1 MFVVLDEEIERRL
14 FQLVEA
20 TEAGKPELSVEL
32 TAVLNEQEDLAVV
45 TFLDQELESP
55 VGVSGSVIPCHAVKR
70 SQEGD
75 PSFAAVPIR
84 HDNGLRLMLDVAE
97 QAPSPLRGY
106 LLSSESDTPEEC
118 EVDVIRVET
127 DVFSRLKGIFDTD
140 ILASK
145 RVSIVGLGS
154 GGSVGALELAKA
166 GVGNFILVD
175 FDRLRVHNVARH
187 VCGLA
192 DVGRFKTRAVR
203 DMILQH
209 SPQAS
214 VRCYEV
220 DISDDDDLLHQIV
233 EDSDLVLVATDTEL
247 SRYLINDACLALETP
262 AIYGGAYER
271 AFAGEVIRVV
281 PGEAGCYSCVRQGL
295 AETMRSISKQQVF
308 DYTDDTELQAE
319 PGMGLDV
326 SFLAMLHAKVA
337 LMTLLRNTESSLG
350 DIDADMIIWT
360 NWARPED
367 GKLFEEPLARYF
379 VHVKRSEDCPA
390 CGEYYDDGHNE
401 EGILP

>member
-1 MFVVLDEEIERRL
+1 M
-14 FQLVEA
+14 
-20 TEAGKPELSVEL
+20 
-32 TAVLNEQEDLAVV
+32 
-45 TFLDQELESP
+45 
-55 VGVSGSVIPCHAVKR
+55 
-70 SQEGD
+70 
-75 PSFAAVPIR
+75 
-84 HDNGLRLMLDVAE
+84 
-97 QAPSPLRGY
+97 
-106 LLSSESDTPEEC
+106 SSESDTPEEC

-140 ILASK
+140 VLASK

-203 DMILQH
+203 DVILQH
-209 SPQAS
+209 NPLAS

-220 DISDDDDLLHQIV
+220 DISDDDELLHQIV
-233 EDSDLVLVATDTEL
+233 EDSDLMLVATDTEL
-247 SRYLINDACLALETP
+247 SRYLINDACLALDKP
-262 AIYGGAYER
+262 AVYGGAYER

-295 AETMRSISKQQVF
+295 AETMRSISRQQVF
-308 DYTDDTELQAE
+308 DYTEDTELKAE
-319 PGMGLDV
+319 PGLGLDV
-326 SFLAMLHAKVA
+326 SFLAMLHAKLA
-337 LMTLLRNTESSLG
+337 LMTLLRDTESSLG

-360 NWARPED
+360 NRARPED
-367 GKLFEEPLARYF
+367 GKLFEEPMTRYF

-390 CGEYYDDGHNE
+390 CGEYYDDGRDE